1 MVTPLLT
8 HTSLCFNPIYYIELC
23 QLATCHARRWTAVK
37 GLISASTKVD
47 GRCCTN
53 RTSPTVDSKVGDTHS
68 EVVRVNWG
76 GVSIHIDLYLYLY
89 IYMYL
94 YVHIYIYRSIYLSI
108 CIYIYI
114 LYIHKYISSFSQEA
128 SVVSLNSAASH
139 GL

>member
-76 GVSIHIDLYLYLY
+76 GLAY
-89 IYMYL
+89 I
-94 YVHIYIYRSIYLSI
+94 
-108 CIYIYI
+108 
-114 LYIHKYISSFSQEA
+114 
-128 SVVSLNSAASH
+128 
-139 GL
+139 